1 MDALKQKHSKK
12 PTDRS
17 NDLHNTSYHPNSLKN
32 NIPYD
37 QALRLK
43 KICTNEADYQISL
56 TDLGQAF
63 LKRGYQNNHFSN
75 QFQKASSKER
85 SDLLLYK
92 AKLEQ
97 ERNQLLFIS
106 TYNKTLPRIRNA
118 LNKHWNLLQINEE
131 PKGSFEQT
139 PKLVYRR
146 NKNIRGLHR
155 PNNYSKQEK
164 RPTTR

>member
-1 MDALKQKHSKK
+1 MDALKIFKK

-17 NDLHNTSYHPNSLKN
+17 NYLHNFSYHPNSLKN
-32 NIPYD
+32 NIPYG

-43 KICTNEADYQISL
+43 KICTNEADYEKSL
-56 TDLGQAF
+56 ANQEQAV
-63 LKRGYQNNHFSN
+63 LKRGYQKNHLSS

-92 AKLEQ
+92 GKLEQ

-106 TYNKTLPRIRNA
+106 TYNKTLPRIKNA

-139 PKLVYRR
+139 PKFVYRR